1 MCAKKQSAASDLILL
16 GSRVGVT
23 PRHHNLHNPDFYASL
38 IASALHAQEIQ
49 CNFKGPF
56 VKSNRVYHTD

>member
-1 MCAKKQSAASDLILL
+1 MCAKKQLAASDLILL

-38 IASALHAQEIQ
+38 IASALHTQEIHS
-49 CNFKGPF
+49 NF
-56 VKSNRVYHTD
+56 